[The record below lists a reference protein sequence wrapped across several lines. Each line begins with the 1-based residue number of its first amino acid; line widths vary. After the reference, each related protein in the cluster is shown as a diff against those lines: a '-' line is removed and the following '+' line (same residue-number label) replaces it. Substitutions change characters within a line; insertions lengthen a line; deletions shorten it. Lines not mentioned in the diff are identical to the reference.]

1 MKTEILFENKEVLV
15 VHKPAGIAVQT
26 AQLGRPDVVSELKNY
41 LAAGKPPY
49 LGVIHRLDQPVEGVL
64 VFAKTPKSAAAL
76 TAQLKNGDFC
86 KEYLAVVCG
95 QPPETEGTLV
105 DYLVKEQACAKVV
118 DPAARPDAKRAV
130 LHYSVQDRRQEGGR
144 ELSLLRVMIETGRFH
159 QIRAQLSH
167 AGLPILGDS
176 RYGSPE
182 DVLFARGL
190 GVKDAALC
198 AVKLSFADPVSGKTL
213 NYSVQP
219 RNGAFALFSAH
230 EK

>member
-1 MKTEILFENKEVLV
+1 M
-15 VHKPAGIAVQT
+15 
-26 AQLGRPDVVSELKNY
+26 SELKNY
-41 LAAGKPPY
+41 LSAGKPPY

-64 VFAKTPKSAAAL
+64 VFAKTPKSAASL
-76 TAQLKNGDFC
+76 TVQLKNGDFC

-130 LHYSVQDRRQEGGR
+130 LHYSVQDRRQEDGR
-144 ELSLLRVMIETGRFH
+144 ELSLLRVVIETGRFH

-176 RYGSPE
+176 RYGGPE

-190 GVKDAALC
+190 GVKDVALC
-198 AVKLSFADPVSGKTL
+198 AVKLSFADPASGKTL

-219 RNGAFALFSAH
+219 QNSAFALFSAH